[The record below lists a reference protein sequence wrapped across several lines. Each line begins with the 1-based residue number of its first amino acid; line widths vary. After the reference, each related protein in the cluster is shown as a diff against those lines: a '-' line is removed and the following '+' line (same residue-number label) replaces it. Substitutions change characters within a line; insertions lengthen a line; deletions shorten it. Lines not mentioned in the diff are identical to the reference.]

1 MRWQKITVTVRKW
14 SVFECDRTCMHARGR
29 SLFVLPGKLTICL
42 SILQIETYNYLPY
55 ISVRTLTLHYIT
67 VVLSK
72 ITMYKV
78 IYHCCCNFFSQLNFY
93 VKNGLDLLT
102 KSDFSSCKFADRWV
116 TGYYVFPENWL
127 ILNTTYIGWHKK
139 LSTFNKILSIGV
151 LLQWI
156 LNHVIVII
164 II

>member
-1 MRWQKITVTVRKW
+1 MRWQKITVSVRKW

-55 ISVRTLTLHYIT
+55 ISVRTLTLHCIT

-72 ITMYKV
+72 ITMYEV
-78 IYHCCCNFFSQLNFY
+78 IYHCCCNFFFSIKLY
-93 VKNGLDLLT
+93 VKNGLTILT

-116 TGYYVFPENWL
+116 TGNVFPQNSLTL
-127 ILNTTYIGWHKK
+127 ITTYTGWHKK
-139 LSTFNKILSIGV
+139 LSAFNKILSIGV